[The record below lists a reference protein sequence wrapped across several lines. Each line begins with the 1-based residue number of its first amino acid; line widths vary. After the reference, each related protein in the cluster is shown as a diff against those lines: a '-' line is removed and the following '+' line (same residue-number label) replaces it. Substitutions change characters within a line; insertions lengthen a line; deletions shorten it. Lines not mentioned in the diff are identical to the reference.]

1 MFSFFS
7 VPPQAGHDVGLIFF
21 SLEGADDRCQRRAA
35 ALCIPGS
42 RQGCIMT
49 SLPAV
54 TKKPRS
60 GSPRS
65 AALDEFALFLVCEDD
80 VIELI

>member
-1 MFSFFS
+1 MLART
-7 VPPQAGHDVGLIFF
+7 VANAG
-21 SLEGADDRCQRRAA
+21 RRH
-35 ALCIPGS
+35 LRSGS

-49 SLPAV
+49 SLRTV

-60 GSPRS
+60 ASPTG
-65 AALDEFALFLVCEDD
+65 LDEFALFFFYTDI